1 MTTIDNSWVLI
12 TGASSGFGKAS
23 LTDCLSQTDSF
34 IQRTGMDTLMPMDFV
49 RKKTSTIFLRNHH

>member
-34 IQRTGMDTLMPMDFV
+34 IQRTGSGHADANGFCTQKNIDDF
-49 RKKTSTIFLRNHH
+49 FGNH